1 MPRRRGTKRGSEEL
15 SIEEKQRINAAHSAA
30 ANPLHGIPLGAAGAA
45 FYKDRVEFWR
55 EAGVHKKLGASFARF
70 ELDDWIG

>member
-15 SIEEKQRINAAHSAA
+15 SIEESSAA
-30 ANPLHGIPLGAAGAA
+30 TLRTRPNPLHGIPLDTAAAA

-55 EAGVHKKLGASFARF
+55 ETGVHKKLGASFARF
-70 ELDDWIG
+70 ELDD